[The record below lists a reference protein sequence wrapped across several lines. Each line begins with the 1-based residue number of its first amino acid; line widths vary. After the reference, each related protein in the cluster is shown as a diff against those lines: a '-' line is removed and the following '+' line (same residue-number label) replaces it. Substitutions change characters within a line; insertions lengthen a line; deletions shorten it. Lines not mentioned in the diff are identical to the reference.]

1 MLSKILKLS
10 LLILFIVVS
19 VSLYETDRKYSDLKK
34 ELKEKK
40 ALINDQLIY
49 INKNNASHEINIKK
63 KLKKLEF
70 PKYKSLEIN
79 LYNNKK
85 KLNFYKSNNQL
96 VRGIN
101 NFFPGSGYL
110 DLYENKLFLISATGL
125 IGYSNN
131 LYGDS
136 IIFNQINNN
145 INDFL
150 SLDEINKGNWFS
162 VKDLLVVNNNIY
174 VSFTNEQKNNCWN
187 TSVIVAKLNFE
198 YLKFSNFFE
207 PKYCVKSKNNYD
219 KEFNAHQSGGKL
231 FKYDDDNIILTMGDY
246 RLRKLAQDINS
257 TFGKILKLN
266 SKSKKYEI
274 LSLGHRN
281 PQGLYYDLD
290 KDYIISTEH
299 GPHGGD
305 EINLNLNTKI
315 VKNFGWAISSYG
327 EHYGGKESH
336 ENKNKYKKYPLHK
349 SHKDYNFIEPIKY
362 FVPSIG
368 ISQLVQIKQNKFLLS
383 SLKDESIYTF
393 ALNEKNELTEFKRIE
408 IGERIRD
415 MVYDSEKKEVVLF
428 LENTASIGILKT
440 N

>member
-19 VSLYETDRKYSDLKK
+19 VTLYETDRKYSDLKK

-110 DLYENKLFLISATGL
+110 DLHENKLFLISATGL

-131 LYGDS
+131 LYEDS

-415 MVYDSEKKEVVLF
+415 MVYDSEKKEVLLF

>member
-19 VSLYETDRKYSDLKK
+19 VTLYETDRKYSDLKK

-131 LYGDS
+131 LYEDS

-281 PQGLYYDLD
+281 PQGLYYNLD

-415 MVYDSEKKEVVLF
+415 MVYDSEKKEVLLF

>member
-10 LLILFIVVS
+10 LLTLFIVVS
-19 VSLYETDRKYSDLKK
+19 VTLYETDSKYSDLKK

-110 DLYENKLFLISATGL
+110 DLHENKLFLISATGL

-131 LYGDS
+131 LYEDS

>member
-19 VSLYETDRKYSDLKK
+19 VTLYETDRKYSDLKK

-266 SKSKKYEI
+266 SKSKRYEI

-290 KDYIISTEH
+290 KDYVISTEH

-327 EHYGGKESH
+327 EHYGGKESY
-336 ENKNKYKKYPLHK
+336 ENKSKYKKYPLHK

-368 ISQLVQIKQNKFLLS
+368 ISQLIQIKQNKFLLS

-393 ALNEKNELTEFKRIE
+393 TLNEKNELTEFKRIE

>member
-63 KLKKLEF
+63 KIKKLEF

-266 SKSKKYEI
+266 SKSKRYEI

-281 PQGLYYDLD
+281 PQGLYYNLD
-290 KDYIISTEH
+290 KDYVISTEH

-327 EHYGGKESH
+327 EHYGGKESY
-336 ENKNKYKKYPLHK
+336 ENKSKYKKYPLHK

-393 ALNEKNELTEFKRIE
+393 TLNKKNELTEFKRIE

>member
-19 VSLYETDRKYSDLKK
+19 VTLYETDRKYSDLKK

-63 KLKKLEF
+63 KIKKLEF

-231 FKYDDDNIILTMGDY
+231 FKYDDDNIILTTGDY

-266 SKSKKYEI
+266 SKSKRYEI

-281 PQGLYYDLD
+281 PQGLYYNLD
-290 KDYIISTEH
+290 KDYVISTEH

-327 EHYGGKESH
+327 EHYGGKESY
-336 ENKNKYKKYPLHK
+336 ENKSKYKKYPLHK

-393 ALNEKNELTEFKRIE
+393 TLNEKNELTEFKRIE

-415 MVYDSEKKEVVLF
+415 MVYDSEKKEVILF

>member
-63 KLKKLEF
+63 KIKKLEF

-266 SKSKKYEI
+266 SKSKRYEI

-290 KDYIISTEH
+290 KDYVISTEH
-299 GPHGGD
+299 GPDGGD

-327 EHYGGKESH
+327 EHYGGKESY
-336 ENKNKYKKYPLHK
+336 ENKSKYKKYPLHK

-368 ISQLVQIKQNKFLLS
+368 ISQLIQIKQNKFLLS

-393 ALNEKNELTEFKRIE
+393 TLNEKNELTEFKRIE

-415 MVYDSEKKEVVLF
+415 MVYDSEKKEVILF

>member
-19 VSLYETDRKYSDLKK
+19 VTLYETDRKYSDLKK

-63 KLKKLEF
+63 KIKKLEF

-266 SKSKKYEI
+266 SKSKRYEI

-290 KDYIISTEH
+290 KDYVISTEH

-393 ALNEKNELTEFKRIE
+393 TLNEKNELTEFKRIE